1 MVNYLTKRLDAT
13 FSALADPTRRAIV
26 QRLAEGSATIKE
38 LARPFHV
45 SLPAISK
52 HLRVLENAGLL
63 KRRKQGRTHHCRL
76 NTDRLEEAG
85 KWIERYRTFW
95 EQRFDA
101 LDTYLQSSHQSST
114 RKEKSR

>member
-1 MVNYLTKRLDAT
+1 MVNYLTIRLDAT

-38 LARPFHV
+38 LAHPFHV

-63 KRRKQGRTHHCRL
+63 KRRKQGRMHHCQL
-76 NTDRLEEAG
+76 NTERLEEAG

-95 EQRFDA
+95 EQRFDV
-101 LDTYLQSSHQSST
+101 LDTYLQSSNQPST
-114 RKEKSR
+114 QKERP